1 MYNPESGNF
10 FLVQSGIG
18 KTFAHGIRNP
28 AFWNPEYVAQGMWN
42 VESSLGQRR
51 FAENT
56 GSHNIFSSNKTIQLI
71 YLCNLKCRSNSQTC

>member
-18 KTFAHGIRNP
+18 KIFAHGIRNP

-56 GSHNIFSSNKTIQLI
+56 GSHNIFSSNKTI
-71 YLCNLKCRSNSQTC
+71 